1 MLQTISIAIGPES
14 DIGRMEFGVRVP
26 HRVGGAPPR
35 FRTIQVCPKDLPA
48 TLQQVERAV
57 DDRLALPRRR
67 KPDVRHRTPAVPCLD
82 HNAIVAFKYNA
93 HRSTARCVVPW
104 AELAKA

>member
-35 FRTIQVCPKDLPA
+35 FPKDLPA

-67 KPDVRHRTPAVPCLD
+67 KPDVRHRTPAPSLDLD